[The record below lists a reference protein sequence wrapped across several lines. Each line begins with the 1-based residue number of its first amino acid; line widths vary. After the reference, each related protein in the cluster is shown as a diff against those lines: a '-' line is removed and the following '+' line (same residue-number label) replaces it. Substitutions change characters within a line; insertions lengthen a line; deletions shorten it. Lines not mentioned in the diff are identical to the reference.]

1 MQKSFFGRIF
11 LLDLGFLI
19 PSSWTTGSSL
29 IVKPLGDIVV
39 NWALGTDI
47 HLQPIHKK
55 MTKLKLSKKL

>member
-19 PSSWTTGSSL
+19 PSSQTTGSSL
-29 IVKPLGDIVV
+29 IVKPLGDIAV

-47 HLQPIHKK
+47 QLQPIHKE
-55 MTKLKLSKKL
+55 MTKLKLSKNL

>member
-19 PSSWTTGSSL
+19 PSSQTTGSSL
-29 IVKPLGDIVV
+29 IVKPSGDIAV

-47 HLQPIHKK
+47 
-55 MTKLKLSKKL
+55 